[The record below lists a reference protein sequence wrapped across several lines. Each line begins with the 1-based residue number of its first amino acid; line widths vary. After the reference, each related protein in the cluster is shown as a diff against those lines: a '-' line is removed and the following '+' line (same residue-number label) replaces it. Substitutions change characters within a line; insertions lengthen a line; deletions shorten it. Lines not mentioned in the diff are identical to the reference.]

1 MARVSDVRFIAYA
14 VPDLER
20 ERRFYVDTWGLIEV
34 APKEGEKSDGAVYF
48 AAPGSPEKFVVRL
61 RQAEVR
67 SVELMGWA
75 AESRAEVDAL
85 HAHLIGIGAKVIT
98 EPAELTGLGG
108 GYGFRVFDLDGHAL
122 EISAEVEQGPSRVLT
137 RNEAVPAKI
146 SHIVLHTPKVTA
158 AVEWYEQALGFKVSD
173 WLGDF
178 MCFLRCNSWHH
189 RMAFVPGPPALNH
202 VAYDV
207 PSVDA
212 MMRGVAKL
220 RSAEHDVVWGPGR
233 HTAGDNTFSYF
244 ITPGQFVVEYT
255 SELVEVDEAWTATIH
270 KPSLEVMDQWGYGVG
285 GPKDMPAP
293 IPDALLW
300 RAPAF

>member
-34 APKEGEKSDGAVYF
+34 AQQDGAVYF
-48 AAPGSPEKFVVRL
+48 AAPGSPERFVVRL
-61 RQAEVR
+61 RQADVR
-67 SVELMGWA
+67 SVELIGWA
-75 AESRAEVDAL
+75 AASRADVDAL
-85 HAHLIGIGAKVIT
+85 HAHLVDFGAKIISA
-98 EPAELTGLGG
+98 PAELTGLGG

-122 EISAEVEQGPSRVLT
+122 EISADVEQGPVRDLA
-137 RNEAVPAKI
+137 RNEAVPAKV

-158 AVEWYEQALGFKVSD
+158 AVAWYENALGFRVSD

-189 RMAFVPGPPALNH
+189 RLAFVPGPPALNH

-212 MMRGVAKL
+212 MMKGVGKL
-220 RSAEHDVVWGPGR
+220 RRADHDVVWGPGR

-255 SELVEVDEAWTATIH
+255 AGLVQVDDDAWQSTVHT
-270 KPSLEVMDQWGYGVG
+270 PSVEVMDQWGYGVG
-285 GPKDMPAP
+285 GPKDMPQP

-300 RAPAF
+300 QAPAL

>member
-14 VPDLER
+14 VPDLEA

-34 APKEGEKSDGAVYF
+34 ASEEGLVHL

-61 RQAEVR
+61 RQAAER
-67 SVELMGWA
+67 SVELVGWA
-75 AESRAEVDAL
+75 AETRADVDAL
-85 HAHLIGIGAKVIT
+85 HAHLTEIGAKIIAP
-98 EPAELTGLGG
+98 PAPLSGLGG

-122 EISAEVEQGPSRVLT
+122 EISAEVERGPSRPLT
-137 RNEAVPAKI
+137 RNEALPIKI
-146 SHIVLHTPKVTA
+146 SHVVFHTPKVTA
-158 AVEWYEQALGFKVSD
+158 AVEWYERALGFRVSD

-189 RMAFVPGPPALNH
+189 RLAFVPGPPALNH

-220 RSAEHDVVWGPGR
+220 RQAERDVVWGPGR

-244 ITPGQFVVEYT
+244 ISPGEFVVEYT
-255 SELVEVDEAWTATIH
+255 SELVEVDDETWVATVH
-270 KPSLEVMDQWGYGVG
+270 KPSVEVMDQWGYGVG
-285 GPKDMPAP
+285 GPKEMPPP

-300 RAPAF
+300 RAPAL

>member
-14 VPDLER
+14 VPDLEA

-34 APKEGEKSDGAVYF
+34 ASKEGLVHL

-61 RQAEVR
+61 RQAAER
-67 SVELMGWA
+67 SVELVGWA
-75 AESRAEVDAL
+75 AETRADVDAL
-85 HAHLIGIGAKVIT
+85 YAHLTEIGAKIIA
-98 EPAELTGLGG
+98 PPGPLSGLGG

-122 EISAEVEQGPSRVLT
+122 EISAEVERGPSRPLT
-137 RNEAVPAKI
+137 RNEAVPIKI
-146 SHIVLHTPKVTA
+146 SHVVFHTPKVTA
-158 AVEWYEQALGFKVSD
+158 AVEWYEKALGFRVSD

-189 RMAFVPGPPALNH
+189 RLAFVPGPPALNH

-220 RSAEHDVVWGPGR
+220 RRAERDVVWGPGR

-244 ITPGQFVVEYT
+244 ISPGEFVVEYT
-255 SELVEVDEAWTATIH
+255 SELVEVDDETWVATVH
-270 KPSLEVMDQWGYGVG
+270 KPSVEIMDQWGYGVG

-300 RAPAF
+300 RAPAL

>member
-14 VPDLER
+14 VPDLEA
-20 ERRFYVDTWGLIEV
+20 ERRFYVDTWGLTEV
-34 APKEGEKSDGAVYF
+34 ASEDGLVYL
-48 AAPGSPEKFVVRL
+48 AAPGSPEKFAVRL
-61 RQAEVR
+61 RQAAER
-67 SVELMGWA
+67 SVELVGWA
-75 AESRAEVDAL
+75 AETRADVDAL
-85 HAHLIGIGAKVIT
+85 YAHLSAMGAKIISA
-98 EPAELTGLGG
+98 PSDLTGLGG

-122 EISAEVEQGPSRVLT
+122 EISAEVERGPSRSLT
-137 RNEAVPAKI
+137 RNEALPIKI
-146 SHIVLHTPKVTA
+146 SHVVFHTPKVTA
-158 AVEWYEQALGFKVSD
+158 AVEWYEKALGFRVSD

-189 RMAFVPGPPALNH
+189 RLAFVPGPPALNH

-220 RSAEHDVVWGPGR
+220 RRAERDVVWGPGR

-244 ITPGQFVVEYT
+244 ISPGEFVVEYT
-255 SELVEVDEAWTATIH
+255 SELVEVDDETWVATVH
-270 KPSLEVMDQWGYGVG
+270 KPSVEIMDQWGYGVG

-300 RAPAF
+300 RAPAL

>member
-1 MARVSDVRFIAYA
+1 MPRVSDVRFIAYA
-14 VPDLER
+14 VPDLEA

-34 APKEGEKSDGAVYF
+34 AHEDDLVHL

-61 RQAEVR
+61 RQAAER
-67 SVELMGWA
+67 SVELIGWA
-75 AESRAEVDAL
+75 AETRADVDAL
-85 HAHLIGIGAKVIT
+85 HAHLTEMGATVISA
-98 EPAELTGLGG
+98 PAPLAGLGG

-122 EISAEVEQGPSRVLT
+122 EISAEVERGPCRVLT
-137 RNEAVPAKI
+137 RNEAAPIKI
-146 SHIVLHTPKVTA
+146 SHIVFHTPKVATA
-158 AVEWYEQALGFKVSD
+158 VDWYEKALGFRVSD

-189 RMAFVPGPPALNH
+189 RLAFVPGPPALNH

-220 RSAEHDVVWGPGR
+220 RRAEHDVVWGPGR

-244 ITPGQFVVEYT
+244 ISPGEFVVEYT
-255 SELVEVDEAWTATIH
+255 SELVEVDDETWVATVH
-270 KPSLEVMDQWGYGVG
+270 KPSLEIMDQWGYGVG

-300 RAPAF
+300 RAPAL